1 MLPLPTSIRIDEDI
15 QWVIAMIK
23 TEARSLH
30 RTLHIDMP
38 AAEFST
44 ERRNPHHP
52 ARRELA

>member
-44 ERRNPHHP
+44 ER
-52 ARRELA
+52 